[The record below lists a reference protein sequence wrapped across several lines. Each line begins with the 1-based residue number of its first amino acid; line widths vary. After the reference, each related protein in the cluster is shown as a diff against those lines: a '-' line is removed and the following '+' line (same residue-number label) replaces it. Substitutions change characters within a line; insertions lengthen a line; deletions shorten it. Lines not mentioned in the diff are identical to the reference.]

1 MSGLAEFGKRLK
13 MFYARWSVYLDMLF
27 KLVLA
32 LVSFIWIRSM
42 TGYSSVF
49 SNVFLM
55 LVLAILCMVLPLTA
69 IPVFDGILIVGQA
82 FSVGLDA
89 GAVAIAL
96 YLVLLILF
104 LRFVPDDAWEV
115 SAMPVLVWI
124 GLPVFLPVW
133 CGLKRKPY
141 ALIAIDSGL
150 VLYGFVRA
158 LHINE
163 GKLTAL
169 GSSAYAARLKLIIGG
184 TFSDRIV
191 VLTLAVTAV
200 IIMVYSVRNLSADNA
215 FLISIPVGGAVY
227 VVFMLL
233 GNVVLH
239 TGMNLITGI
248 IGTAAACLIAGLLE
262 AMDTP
267 LDYEKS
273 EHLQF
278 EDDEYYY
285 YVKAV
290 PKFASDSD
298 HASHEPEELMPGEK
312 NDVSDQD
319 SSKNVDY
326 EKKLEDSLKN
336 L

>member
-1 MSGLAEFGKRLK
+1 MSGLAEFGKRMK

-32 LVSFIWIRSM
+32 LASFIWIRAM
-42 TGYSSVF
+42 TGYSSLF

-115 SAMPVLVWI
+115 AAMPVLTWI
-124 GLPVFLPVW
+124 GLPVLLPVW
-133 CGLKRKPY
+133 CGLKRKPS
-141 ALIAIDSGL
+141 ALLAVDSGL

-158 LHINE
+158 LHANE
-163 GKLTAL
+163 EKLTEL
-169 GSSAYAARLKLIIGG
+169 GSSAYASRLKLIIGG
-184 TFSDRIV
+184 TFSDKMV
-191 VLTLAVTAV
+191 VLILAATAV

-215 FLISIPVGGAVY
+215 FLISVPFGGAVY
-227 VVFMLL
+227 LAFILL
-233 GNVVLH
+233 GNAVLH
-239 TGMNLITGI
+239 TGMNLVTGI
-248 IGTAAACLIAGLLE
+248 IGTVAACLIAGILE

-267 LDYEKS
+267 LDYKKS

-298 HASHEPEELMPGEK
+298 KAATEPEELMPGEK
-312 NDVSDQD
+312 RADDGPD
-319 SSKNVDY
+319 RHDVDY
-326 EKKLEDSLKN
+326 EQKLEDSLKN